1 MTQSVELARIGFPFA
16 DPPDSPPHIA
26 TAEYERRLDA
36 LWDATDV
43 DWIAVYGDPEHRGNL
58 SYLCGVDPR
67 FEEALLVLGRDSRR
81 LIVGT
86 EGREL
91 AHQGPVPIETL
102 WVPTLSGAGIDR
114 GSGMTLREAIA
125 ATGVER
131 GHRVGV
137 IGWKLLEPLEWT
149 EQVPGIAAPAFVV
162 DALRLAAGGAD
173 HVLDLTATLLDAR
186 DGQRFANG
194 ADQIAFFE
202 WGASHAAAAVH
213 GVIASSRPGGS
224 EAELATGMRYSG
236 APLSYHPV
244 VASGPDLPAVLG
256 RPGSRVV
263 GLGEPVFVMV
273 GVWGGNCAR
282 AGILGADEG
291 DCGPDNPGYLA
302 RIAIPYWRTVAAWY
316 EAMAVGRSAGDV
328 FAEVTEAC
336 RRQGFRPALGIG
348 HLSIGK
354 TGRTRRSGT
363 DPTPRSAVARSSTAT
378 SSRTRT
384 GRRTWSTARTRSRS
398 PTARCGQRSRSGTR
412 SSGAASSAGS
422 GSCASSLASAS
433 PRTSCR
439 SRIRP
444 AICRRS
450 GSMPTWPSVRGP
462 GETGGPDPGHGGTPA
477 RAT

>member
-1 MTQSVELARIGFPFA
+1 MTRSVELARIGFPFA
-16 DPPDSPPHIA
+16 DPPDSPPHIG

-36 LWDATDV
+36 LWDSTDV

-67 FEEALLVLGRDSRR
+67 FEEALLVLGRNSRR

-91 AHQGPVPIETL
+91 AHQGPVPMETL

-114 GSGMTLREAIA
+114 GSGLTLREAIA
-125 ATGVER
+125 AAGVER

-137 IGWKLLEPLEWT
+137 IGWKLLEPLEWA

-162 DALRLAAGGAD
+162 DALRSAAGGAD

-186 DGQRFANG
+186 DGQRFANS

-213 GVIASSRPGGS
+213 GVITSARPGGS

-256 RPGSRVV
+256 RPGSRFV
-263 GLGEPVFVMV
+263 GRGEPVFVMV

-291 DCGPDNPGYLA
+291 DCRPDNPGYLA
-302 RIAIPYWRTVAAWY
+302 RVAIPYWRAVAAWY
-316 EAMAVGRSAGDV
+316 EAMAVGRPAGDV
-328 FAEVTEAC
+328 LAEVTEAC
-336 RRQGFRPALGIG
+336 RRQGFQPALGVG
-348 HLSIGK
+348 HFVDWEDWPNTPFRDRSDAPI
-354 TGRTRRSGT
+354 RSGT
-363 DPTPRSAVARSSTAT
+363 VVDCDIFSDRNGPAHMVHCEDTIAVADGALRAEIAERHPLVW
-378 SSRTRT
+378 SRFE
-384 GRRTWSTARTRSRS
+384 RR
-398 PTARCGQRSRSGTR
+398 QRFMREQLGIAISEDILPLTD
-412 SSGAASSAGS
+412 SAGYLPPFWLDA
-422 GSCASSLASAS
+422 GVALRA
-433 PRTSCR
+433 
-439 SRIRP
+439 
-444 AICRRS
+444 RR
-450 GSMPTWPSVRGP
+450 
-462 GETGGPDPGHGGTPA
+462 A
-477 RAT
+477 